1 MIANYYSRET
11 VDKLIE
17 VGFYEWTDSQY
28 KTYANEKRY
37 VPDVVVLEE
46 WLRDEKDIYISISP
60 DPDKYLGAKFNV
72 TIYTK
77 DNERQNNINITCSAL
92 NNTYVEPN
100 KTFSFC
106 NQIFLQFTHC

>member
-46 WLRDEKDIYISISP
+46 WLRVEKDVYISIAP
-60 DPDKYLGAKFNV
+60 DPDKYLGGRFNV

-77 DNERQNNINITCSAL
+77 GNDGMPNVYFNGGGDSFYGTLETSAVYILNSNII
-92 NNTYVEPN
+92 
-100 KTFSFC
+100 KK
-106 NQIFLQFTHC
+106 

>member
-1 MIANYYSRET
+1 MITNYYSVET

-17 VGFYEWTDSQY
+17 VGFYEWTDSQF

-37 VPDVVVLEE
+37 VPDVIVLEE

-60 DPDKYLGAKFNV
+60 DPDKYLGGKFNV

-77 DNERQNNINITCSAL
+77 DNDGMPNPYFNGGGDSFYRTLETSLLYILNSNIIT
-92 NNTYVEPN
+92 
-100 KTFSFC
+100 K
-106 NQIFLQFTHC
+106 

>member
-1 MIANYYSRET
+1 MITNYYSRET

-28 KTYANEKRY
+28 RTYANEKRY
-37 VPDVVVLEE
+37 IPDVDVLVE

-60 DPDKYLGAKFNV
+60 DPDKYLGANFNV

-77 DNERQNNINITCSAL
+77 DNDGMPNAYFSGTGDSFYGTLETSLVYILNSNIIA
-92 NNTYVEPN
+92 
-100 KTFSFC
+100 
-106 NQIFLQFTHC
+106 I